1 MVQCPSVNA
10 SHIETGIFEKHY
22 MKIINFKT
30 TLVDLPFE
38 KPIATAI
45 HSIRSAGCVLL
56 ELETDT
62 GIVGESY
69 VFTLNGVR
77 LKALHEMLLGFS
89 HQAEGRD
96 PHFVAAIWQDIW
108 NEMNSIGQK
117 GFSIAALTAID
128 TACWDIIGKAA
139 GLPLHRVFGACRDKV
154 KTYAS
159 GGLWLSQ
166 SIDECLAEA
175 QEFADAGFRGM
186 KIRLGSKKMSDDV
199 ERVRALREAMG
210 PEIELYADANQGMS
224 PKQAIRLGRQLEE
237 FSLVWFEEPV
247 VYNNLKGN
255 AEVRAALDTPIA
267 GGETEYSRYGMRD
280 ILEAGAVDVLMP
292 DLQRIGGLSE
302 FRRTV
307 AIAASHEI
315 PVSSHLFTEHS
326 ICIAAS
332 EANCISVEHMPWFA
346 PLFNETMEIDDGFI
360 TVPERPGIGFTFD
373 QSAIK
378 GYRLD

>member
-1 MVQCPSVNA
+1 
-10 SHIETGIFEKHY
+10 

-30 TLVDLPFE
+30 TLVDVPFE

-45 HSIRSAGCVLL
+45 HSISSAGCVLL
-56 ELETDT
+56 ELETDA

-89 HQAEGRD
+89 HQVEGRD
-96 PHFVAAIWQDIW
+96 PHFVAAIWQNIW
-108 NEMNSIGQK
+108 NEMNPIGHK
-117 GFSIAALTAID
+117 GFSVMALAAID

-139 GLPLHRVFGACRDKV
+139 ELPLHRVFGACRDKV

-166 SIDECLAEA
+166 SIDECLVEA
-175 QEFADAGFRGM
+175 QAFLDAGFRGM
-186 KIRLGSKKMSDDV
+186 KIRLGSKKMTDDV
-199 ERVRALREAMG
+199 ERVRAIRDAMG
-210 PEIELYADANQGMS
+210 PEIELYVDANQGLS
-224 PKQAIRLGRQLEE
+224 PKQAIRLGRQLEA
-237 FSLVWFEEPV
+237 FNLVWFEEPV

-267 GGETEYSRYGMRD
+267 GGETEYTRYGMRD

-302 FRRTV
+302 FRRSV
-307 AIAASHEI
+307 AIAACYEI

-332 EANCISVEHMPWFA
+332 EANCISVEHMPWFES
-346 PLFNETMEIDDGFI
+346 LFNETMEIDNGHI
-360 TVPERPGIGFTFD
+360 QVPERPGIGFTFD
-373 QSAIK
+373 QATIK
-378 GYRLD
+378 RYSFAQ

>member
-1 MVQCPSVNA
+1 
-10 SHIETGIFEKHY
+10 

-89 HQAEGRD
+89 HQVEGRD

-108 NEMNSIGQK
+108 NEMNPIGQK
-117 GFSIAALTAID
+117 GFSVMALSAID

-175 QEFADAGFRGM
+175 QEFVDAGFRGM
-186 KIRLGSKKMSDDV
+186 KIRLGSKKMADDI
-199 ERVRALREAMG
+199 ERVRALRETMG

-237 FSLVWFEEPV
+237 FNLVWFEEPV

-302 FRRTV
+302 FRRTA
-307 AIAASHEI
+307 AIAAAYDI

-346 PLFNETMEIDDGFI
+346 PLFNETMQIDDGYI
-360 TVPERPGIGFTFD
+360 TAPERPGIGFTFD

-378 GYRLD
+378 RYRLV

>member
-1 MVQCPSVNA
+1 
-10 SHIETGIFEKHY
+10 
-22 MKIINFKT
+22 MKITNFKT
-30 TLVDLPFE
+30 TLVDVPLQ

-45 HSIRSAGCVLL
+45 HSISSAGCVLL
-56 ELETDT
+56 ELETDA

-69 VFTLNGVR
+69 IFTLNAVR

-89 HQAEGRD
+89 HQVEGRD
-96 PHFVAAIWQDIW
+96 PHFIASIWQDIW
-108 NEMNSIGQK
+108 NEMNPIGQK
-117 GFSIAALTAID
+117 GFSVMALSAID

-139 GLPLHRVFGACRDKV
+139 ELPLHRVFGACRDKV

-166 SIDECLAEA
+166 SIDECRVEA
-175 QEFADAGFRGM
+175 QEFIDAGFRGM
-186 KIRLGSKKMSDDV
+186 KIRLGSKNMAVDV
-199 ERVRALREAMG
+199 ERVRVIREAIG

-224 PKQAIRLGRQLEE
+224 PKQAIRLGRQLES
-237 FSLVWFEEPV
+237 FNLVWFEEPV

-267 GGETEYSRYGMRD
+267 GGETEYTRYGMRD

-302 FRRTV
+302 FRRSA
-307 AIAASHEI
+307 AIAAAYEI

-332 EANCISVEHMPWFA
+332 EANCISVEHMPWFT
-346 PLFNETMEIDDGFI
+346 PLFNETMDINDGYI
-360 TVPERPGIGFTFD
+360 AVPGRPGIGFTFD

-378 GYRLD
+378 KYKLT